1 MLRSVAWGVFLGT
14 GSVLAT
20 VTCSA
25 SSKCPKSTP
34 CCSTYG
40 ECGVGAYCLGGCDP
54 TMSYSLDSCMPA
66 PVCKDRTLT
75 MDSLDRV
82 SDIGDYLGNSTE
94 ADWMS
99 SGDPVLYKGNTLLTM
114 AKDTSGTVL
123 SSTVYMWYG
132 NVKARLKSSRG
143 AGVVTAFILFSD
155 VKDEI
160 DFEFIGVD
168 LETAQTNYFF
178 QGVTTYPTHGENL
191 TMSDSYKNFHDY
203 EIRWT
208 PDKVEWYI
216 DDTLGRT
223 LNKNDTWNETTQN
236 FDFPQTPARVQLSL
250 WPGGLSTNSEG
261 TIAWAGGEIDWE
273 SDDIENYGYDFA
285 TFSEVVIECYNTTSA
300 PGTNS
305 GTSYTYDSS
314 RATNDTVVDGSE
326 DTILASFQA
335 TGLNPDKG
343 EKSSSKSETVPGG
356 SSSGN
361 DHSSDSS
368 SNSSSSS
375 SSSAESSADL
385 ANCKATSFNQDCD
398 SDSDSSESSGT
409 QISASFN
416 FILIAFSALYW
427 L

>member
-1 MLRSVAWGVFLGT
+1 
-14 GSVLAT
+14 
-20 VTCSA
+20 
-25 SSKCPKSTP
+25 
-34 CCSTYG
+34 
-40 ECGVGAYCLGGCDP
+40 
-54 TMSYSLDSCMPA
+54 
-66 PVCKDRTLT
+66 
-75 MDSLDRV
+75 
-82 SDIGDYLGNSTE
+82 
-94 ADWMS
+94 
-99 SGDPVLYKGNTLLTM
+99 
-114 AKDTSGTVL
+114 
-123 SSTVYMWYG
+123 
-132 NVKARLKSSRG
+132 
-143 AGVVTAFILFSD
+143 
-155 VKDEI
+155 
-160 DFEFIGVD
+160 
-168 LETAQTNYFF
+168 
-178 QGVTTYPTHGENL
+178 
-191 TMSDSYKNFHDY
+191 MSDSYSNFHDY

-273 SDDIENYGYDFA
+273 SDDIKNYGYDFA

-305 GTSYTYDSS
+305 GTSYTYNST

-343 EKSSSKSETVPGG
+343 EKSSSKSDTVPGG

-361 DHSSDSS
+361 DHSDDSS

-375 SSSAESSADL
+375 SSSTASSADA
-385 ANCKATSFNQDCD
+385 ANCEATSFSQDCD
-398 SDSDSSESSGT
+398 SGSDSSKSSGA
-409 QISASFN
+409 QISAGFN
-416 FILIAFSALYW
+416 FILIALGALYW

>member
-1 MLRSVAWGVFLGT
+1 
-14 GSVLAT
+14 
-20 VTCSA
+20 
-25 SSKCPKSTP
+25 
-34 CCSTYG
+34 
-40 ECGVGAYCLGGCDP
+40 
-54 TMSYSLDSCMPA
+54 MSYSLDSCMPA

-82 SDIGDYLGNSTE
+82 SDVGDYLGNSTE

-114 AKDTSGTVL
+114 AKSTSGTVL
-123 SSTVYMWYG
+123 SSTVYVWYG
-132 NVKARLKSSRG
+132 NVKARLKTSRG

-178 QGVTTYPTHGENL
+178 QGITTYPTHGENL

-208 PDKVEWYI
+208 PDKIEWYI

-285 TFSEVVIECYNTTSA
+285 TFSNVVIECYNTTSA

-305 GTSYTYDSS
+305 GTSYTYKST

-335 TGLNPDKG
+335 TGLNPDKD
-343 EKSSSKSETVPGG
+343 EKSSSSSETVPGG

-361 DHSSDSS
+361 DHSDDSS

-375 SSSAESSADL
+375 SSSADSSAD
-385 ANCKATSFNQDCD
+385 AASCEATSFSQDCD
-398 SDSDSSESSGT
+398 RDSSESTGT
-409 QISASFN
+409 SISASFN
-416 FILIAFSALYW
+416 FILVVGALYW